1 MLELFIFTLIVVFLF
16 FGGLEAVFAF
26 IQVIFQG
33 ILWLAYAIPVIVGA
47 LALYGMYW
55 IAFIS

>member
-33 ILWLAYAIPVIVGA
+33 ILWLAYAIPVIVCA
-47 LALYGMYW
+47 LALYGMY
-55 IAFIS
+55 